1 MNFIIFIVC
10 FPEPDQLNSARMPK
24 NNQLPCP
31 KCDGK
36 FSGQFGLKIHMR
48 KKHSDDSISKSPKS
62 LKSKRMSRSRT
73 SMNFVVP
80 TVVEPKNKFDCDQCD
95 RTFTNENYLN
105 RHINVT
111 HNTSQFKCDKCHKI
125 FGNKRS
131 LKGHENECKK
141 EESVKPTKT
150 TAVQIWNGAKCDRC
164 DRSFASAR
172 GVMIHKRSCKE
183 VTFDCSQCDTKLKN
197 QETLD
202 LHVKFCHEI
211 PEEMSREMEI
221 VMFQCDMCEAK
232 FPEKHIL
239 LLHMKMSH
247 DTIAKNKIPCDR
259 CDLKFS
265 KAESLVSHYKLIHL
279 DEKLTCDRCHKEFG
293 MLHNLIRHKSFFE
306 CGTLAIKMESEMEI

>member
-1 MNFIIFIVC
+1 M
-10 FPEPDQLNSARMPK
+10 AK

-36 FSGQFGLKIHMR
+36 FNGHFGLKIHMNR
-48 KKHSDDSISKSPKS
+48 IHPDPIMKS
-62 LKSKRMSRSRT
+62 LKPKRMTRSRSSLNVVT
-73 SMNFVVP
+73 VVP
-80 TVVEPKNKFDCDQCD
+80 TVVESKNKYSCDQCD
-95 RTFTNENYLN
+95 RRFTSENYLN

-111 HNTSQFKCDKCHKI
+111 HNTSQFQCDKCHKI

-141 EESVKPTKT
+141 ETAKT
-150 TAVQIWNGAKCDRC
+150 MKTAVQIWNGAKCDNC
-164 DRSFASAR
+164 DKAFASTR
-172 GVMIHKRSCKE
+172 GVVIHKRSCKV
-183 VTFDCSQCDTKLKN
+183 VTFDCTQCDTRLKN

-247 DTIAKNKIPCDR
+247 DTIAKSKIPCDR

-306 CGTLAIKMESEMEI
+306 CGTLAIKMEMEI